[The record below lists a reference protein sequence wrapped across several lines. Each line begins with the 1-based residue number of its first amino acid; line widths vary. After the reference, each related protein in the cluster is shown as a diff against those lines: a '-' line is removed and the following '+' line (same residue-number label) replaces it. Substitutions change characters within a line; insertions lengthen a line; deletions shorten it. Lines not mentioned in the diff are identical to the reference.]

1 MIKNHLYFFY
11 ILNNDYNMIT
21 EAEARLKNKKILKK
35 IIGDIRDIPIN
46 NLQNIFLY
54 TSVDK

>member
-1 MIKNHLYFFY
+1 
-11 ILNNDYNMIT
+11 MIT